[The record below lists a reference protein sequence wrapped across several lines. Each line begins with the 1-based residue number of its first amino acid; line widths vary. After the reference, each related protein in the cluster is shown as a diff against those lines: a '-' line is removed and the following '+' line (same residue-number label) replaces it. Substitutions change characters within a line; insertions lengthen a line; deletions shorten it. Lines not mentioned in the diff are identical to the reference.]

1 MNLKDYLEEKR
12 NMVDKALEEFLPPAT
27 SYPSIIHEAMRYS
40 VFAGGKRLRPILVI
54 TAAEII
60 GQEISLVMPTASAME
75 LIHTFSLIHDDLP
88 SIDNDDYRRGKP
100 TCHRVYG
107 DAVAILTGDALLNYS
122 FELMARNG
130 QYPGIKSEAVLSVME
145 EVSKAIGTEGMLGG
159 EVVDIIF
166 EGETGTEELVEY
178 IHTHK
183 TAALIKVS
191 LRAGAI
197 LADSSSQEIQA
208 LSDYGDY
215 LGFAFQIQDDI
226 LNIEGDVKN
235 LGKPVGTDSNRK
247 KVTYPAIVGIENAH
261 QKVKLLTQQAKQCL
275 MIFGERGEVLIQLA
289 DYLSERKV

>member
-60 GQEISLVMPTASAME
+60 GQEMSVVMPTASAME

-130 QYPGIKSEAVLSVME
+130 QYPGIKSEALLSVME
-145 EVSKAIGTEGMLGG
+145 EVSKAIGTGGMLGG
-159 EVVDIIF
+159 EVVDIIS

-226 LNIEGDVKN
+226 LNIEGEAKN

-247 KVTYPAIVGIENAH
+247 KVTYPAIAGIENAH

-275 MIFGERGEVLIQLA
+275 MIFGERGEILVQLA